1 MTNTVVFV
9 ANRGYALTSSRI
21 PLIKRFIESGWKVV
35 IATADDA
42 ESQSLVDLGVVLQ
55 PVYFSRG
62 GVAFAQDISAYKQLL
77 NIYNKW
83 KPSLIHHFHAKPVI
97 LGTLVA
103 RRLLG
108 SSVSIVNTI
117 TGLGHAFING
127 GWIAKLAGFGY
138 KFALPKSNMTIF
150 QNNDDYALFL
160 SNRWV
165 NHDSTKV
172 IASSGVDIAKFAF
185 VDRSIRDGD
194 SPVVIMLGR
203 LLRQK
208 GILEFAEV
216 AERVQMSLPKAR
228 FLLAGE
234 EDLVHPDSLSI
245 ESIQNYDGVEYLG
258 RLDDVLPLLEMADL
272 LLFPSYRE
280 GVPRAVLEAAA
291 TGLPTIGYE
300 VPGVKEAVVNNLTGY
315 LIHFNDV
322 DALYERT
329 IELLND
335 KKLRLTMGKAASE
348 RAKKSFDRREI
359 ENMYIKTYQELGV
372 SVT

>member
-117 TGLGHAFING
+117 TGLGHAFIND

-335 KKLRLTMGKAASE
+335 KKLRLRMGKAASE
-348 RAKKSFDRREI
+348 LAKKSFDRREI

>member
-1 MTNTVVFV
+1 
-9 ANRGYALTSSRI
+9 
-21 PLIKRFIESGWKVV
+21 
-35 IATADDA
+35 
-42 ESQSLVDLGVVLQ
+42 
-55 PVYFSRG
+55 
-62 GVAFAQDISAYKQLL
+62 
-77 NIYNKW
+77 
-83 KPSLIHHFHAKPVI
+83 
-97 LGTLVA
+97 
-103 RRLLG
+103 
-108 SSVSIVNTI
+108 
-117 TGLGHAFING
+117 
-127 GWIAKLAGFGY
+127 
-138 KFALPKSNMTIF
+138 
-150 QNNDDYALFL
+150 
-160 SNRWV
+160 
-165 NHDSTKV
+165 
-172 IASSGVDIAKFAF
+172 
-185 VDRSIRDGD
+185 
-194 SPVVIMLGR
+194 MLGR

-234 EDLVHPDSLSI
+234 EDLVHPDSLSV

-348 RAKKSFDRREI
+348 LAKKSFDRREI

>member
-234 EDLVHPDSLSI
+234 EDLVHPDSLSV

-348 RAKKSFDRREI
+348 LAKKSFDRREI

>member
-62 GVAFAQDISAYKQLL
+62 GVTFAQDISAYKQLL

-117 TGLGHAFING
+117 TGLGHAFIND

-348 RAKKSFDRREI
+348 LAKKSFDRREI

>member
-117 TGLGHAFING
+117 TGLGHAFIND

-348 RAKKSFDRREI
+348 LAKKSFDRREI

>member
-335 KKLRLTMGKAASE
+335 KKLRLRMGKAASE
-348 RAKKSFDRREI
+348 LAKKSFDRREI

>member
-216 AERVQMSLPKAR
+216 AERVKMSLPKAR

>member
-1 MTNTVVFV
+1 MTHTVVFV

-21 PLIKRFIESGWKVV
+21 PLIKRFIESGWRVV

-42 ESQSLVDLGVVLQ
+42 ESQSLVELGVVLQ
-55 PVYFSRG
+55 SVYFSRG
-62 GVAFAQDISAYKQLL
+62 GVAVVQDISAYKQLF
-77 NIYNKW
+77 NIYKRW

-108 SSVSIVNTI
+108 SSVRIVNTI
-117 TGLGHAFING
+117 TGLGHAFVNG
-127 GWIAKLAGFGY
+127 GWVAKLAGFGY

-150 QNNDDYALFL
+150 QNNDDYTLFL

-165 NHDSTKV
+165 NHESTKV
-172 IASSGVDIAKFAF
+172 IASSGVDIVKFAF
-185 VDRSIRDGD
+185 VDRSRRDSD

-216 AERVQMSLPKAR
+216 AERVQMILPKAR

-234 EDLVHPDSLSI
+234 EDLVHPDSLSV

-291 TGLPTIGYE
+291 TALPTIGYE
-300 VPGVKEAVVNNLTGY
+300 VPGVREAVVNKLTGF
-315 LIHFNDV
+315 LVRFNDV

-329 IELLND
+329 IELLHD
-335 KKLRLTMGKAASE
+335 KKLRLRMGKAASE
-348 RAKKSFDRREI
+348 LTKKSFDRREI